1 MRAGRAMIRAVHGAR
16 GWPVKH
22 DTTKVAGAFAVGA
35 MVAVG
40 AALAAPATPT
50 PTATAAAAA
59 AAAVSDNAA
68 APAFRAEG
76 RSVRVFTTA
85 EGTDLRLSPAAA
97 PLSFGAA
104 VQPPE
109 TEISIFVEPAQQH
122 QALLGIGGAITDASA
137 EVFAKLPPAQQQELL
152 TRYYDADKGIGYTWA
167 RTTIHS
173 SDFSS
178 ASYTYVREG
187 DAKLASF
194 DIAHDLRYRI
204 PLIKR
209 ATAAAGGTL
218 TLFAS
223 PWSPPAFMKSNGS
236 MLKGGTLLPQFR
248 QPWADYYVKFVQA
261 YEKAGVPVWGLSIQN
276 EPMAT
281 QTWESAIWSAEAERD
296 FLRDYL
302 GPTLERAGLSGRKVI
317 VWDHNRDL
325 VTQRAATIF
334 GDPAAA
340 KYAWGLGFHWY
351 ETWTGGEPMHANV
364 AAVAQAW
371 PDKPVLLTEAS
382 IEKFTPARYQYWPN
396 GERYGRSMINDFN
409 SGAVAWTDW
418 NILLDEHGGP
428 NHVGN
433 YCFAPIHADLA
444 RGELVVTPPYWYIG
458 HFSKFIRPGARRIGA
473 ASSRSALLTTAFR
486 NLDGSIAT
494 VVMNP
499 GDKAVDYNLIVGTSA
514 EAKASIP
521 AHAIQ
526 TLVY

>member
-1 MRAGRAMIRAVHGAR
+1 MTT
-16 GWPVKH
+16 
-22 DTTKVAGAFAVGA
+22 TTKLLAAATTL
-35 MVAVG
+35 
-40 AALAAPATPT
+40 ALAAASAGALATPEGADA
-50 PTATAAAAA
+50 PFDTA
-59 AAAVSDNAA
+59 
-68 APAFRAEG
+68 G
-76 RSVRVFTTA
+76 RTVQVFTTA
-85 EGTDLRLSPAAA
+85 SEGGQRLALGAA
-97 PLSFGAA
+97 PLSFGPAA
-104 VQPPE
+104 QPPE
-109 TEISIFVEPAQQH
+109 TEVSIFVDPAQRH
-122 QALLGIGGAITDASA
+122 QVLLGIGGAITDASA
-137 EVFAKLPPAQQQELL
+137 EVFAKLPATQQQELL

-194 DIAHDLRYRI
+194 DIAHDLKYRI

-209 ATAAAGGTL
+209 ATAAAGGKL

-236 MLKGGTLLPQFR
+236 MLKGGTLLPAFR

-281 QTWESAIWSAEAERD
+281 QTWESSIWSAEAERD

-302 GPTLERAGLSGRKVI
+302 GPTLARAGLGDRKVI

-325 VTQRAATIF
+325 VTHRAATIF
-334 GDPAAA
+334 GDPKAAA
-340 KYAWGLGFHWY
+340 YAWGLGFHWY
-351 ETWTGGEPMHANV
+351 ETWTGGDPMFSNI
-364 AAVAQAW
+364 AAVAAAY

-382 IEKFTPARYQYWPN
+382 IEKFTAERYQYWPN

-486 NLDGSIAT
+486 NVDGSIAT

-499 GDKAVDYNLIVGTSA
+499 GDKAVDYNLFVGTGA
-514 EAKASIP
+514 ETKTSIP